1 MPSYEG
7 NDKCADNTQKIAR
20 YILYIIGKENG
31 ESKNE
36 KLQRI
41 QTIHQRI
48 GCDKGGIQMAV
59 VKEIRDG
66 PCTIIIHDDAVV
78 QTSEE
83 RQKIIDNVSRIVIRA
98 LRSKEEPA

>member
-1 MPSYEG
+1 MKDRE
-7 NDKCADNTQKIAR
+7 KKI
-20 YILYIIGKENG
+20 YG
-31 ESKNE
+31 
-36 KLQRI
+36 I

-48 GCDKGGIQMAV
+48 GCDKGGIQMAI

-66 PCTIIIHDDAVV
+66 PCTIIVHDDAVV

-98 LRSKEEPA
+98 LSAKEEPA